1 MPIEIRPAAVAAQ
14 IEEKARALRAAL
26 RSLDQVDLAISS
38 FSGSGDSLKGAGY
51 DAARSHMGQYTQ
63 LVDAVRRSINA
74 TLDADGAV
82 RGALGGF
89 GGAGRVSEA
98 EWREKLNDAERHISS
113 LQAQARALAQS
124 TPPTAAGLECEL
136 MSINDSVRH
145 WRRQADEAGR
155 MLSRIYD
162 YCAATNGAY
171 EGKVEEINAM
181 ASAGAARFA
190 GCGFSVSGG
199 AVSWDPIDEGSWL
212 DRGVYDSCAPLIERA
227 YGDASRMAL
236 DNPVAGPIA
245 GWWEENGTTVTN
257 VGKVAFGAVGVAAGI
272 AMIASGVGAPG
283 GVAVLAGIAGTFGL
297 TYGLLDVGTGLGG
310 LATGKELDWESGLA
324 HGLADAAGAD
334 GNAAEAGVKG
344 FGTAVSLVN
353 VAKLPANAGR
363 LLDSAGDLADLS
375 KSAKTFDT
383 AAEEFGSVGA
393 KRVSSLAGSSESAL
407 RKEIA
412 GSAIDLAE
420 NLEDPFD
427 LVTDAANGLAAAK
440 KKEMKYDAYSENAA
454 PGYGC

>member
-1 MPIEIRPAAVAAQ
+1 MSIEIRPTAVTSQ
-14 IEEKARALRAAL
+14 IEEKARILRAAL

-51 DAARSHMGQYTQ
+51 DAARSHMSQYTQ

-74 TLDADGAV
+74 TLDADGVV
-82 RGALGGF
+82 RRALGDF

-98 EWREKLNDAERHISS
+98 EWREKLDYAERQISS
-113 LQAQARALAQS
+113 LQAQARSLVQS

-136 MSINDSVRH
+136 MSINGSVQA

-155 MLSRIYD
+155 VLSHIYG

-181 ASAGAARFA
+181 ASAGAAQLA
-190 GCGFSVSGG
+190 NCSFSVSGG
-199 AVSWDPIDEGSWL
+199 SIAWSAIDQDSWFNQE
-212 DRGVYDSCAPLIERA
+212 VYDSCAPLIERV
-227 YGDASRMAL
+227 YGDVSNIVL
-236 DNPVAGPIA
+236 DNPVVSDIA
-245 GWWEENGTTVTN
+245 DWWEENGTTITN
-257 VGKVAFGAVGVAAGI
+257 VGKVAFGVVGVAGAI
-272 AMIASGVGAPG
+272 AMIASGIGAPAG
-283 GVAVLAGIAGTFGL
+283 IATLAGIAGTFGL
-297 TYGLLDVGTGLGG
+297 TYSLLDVGTGLGG
-310 LATGKELDWESGLA
+310 LATGKELDWESGLS

-334 GNAAEAGVKG
+334 GNAVEAGVKG
-344 FGTAVSLVN
+344 FGIAVNLVN

-363 LLDSAGDLADLS
+363 LLNSAGDLADLS
-375 KSAKTFDT
+375 KSAKSAEL
-383 AAEEFGSVGA
+383 AASGLDPLCATKASNM
-393 KRVSSLAGSSESAL
+393 AGSSESAL

-412 GSAIDLAE
+412 GSAIDLVE

-454 PGYGC
+454 PGYSY